1 MPSPKECSKII
12 DPVERKK
19 CLTYQGKYKKGKK
32 ASSPAKKAGGS
43 SMGY

>member
-32 ASSPAKKAGGS
+32 ASPAPRAVNPNV
-43 SMGY
+43 GY